1 MGDKDGGQNGGPR
14 ALVIILIT
22 FLSFSFNNME
32 RLLVSVEES
41 SSLYVSSYGS

>member
-22 FLSFSFNNME
+22 FLSFSF
-32 RLLVSVEES
+32 SVEES
-41 SSLYVSSYGS
+41 SYLYVSSYGS